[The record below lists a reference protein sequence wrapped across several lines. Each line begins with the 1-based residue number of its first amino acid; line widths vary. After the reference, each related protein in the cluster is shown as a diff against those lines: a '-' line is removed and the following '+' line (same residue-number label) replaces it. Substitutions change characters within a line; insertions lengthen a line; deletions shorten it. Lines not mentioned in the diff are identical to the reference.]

1 MSYLKMAQRN
11 LWRNKRRT
19 AITISSIF
27 FAVLFAIIMRSFQ
40 LGSYSLMIRNAIEQ
54 YYGYIRIQHPD
65 FADDPSLENTFEFD
79 QSLPETIS
87 KVPNVKAVTARLE
100 TFALASSGSITKGVL
115 VLGINPEA
123 EKQFSNPDQFL
134 VRYTIPKML
143 ADSSGIEPIFTD
155 EVKSLLVA
163 HAGESFTDSAKLS
176 RIFTYHP
183 VDAARLT
190 QILTL
195 SKVQGRFIT
204 SNDSGVAVSSRLA
217 NFLNIQVG
225 DSLVLLSQGYQGA
238 SAAGVYPIF
247 GIVRIPNPELDN
259 RLVYMPLHM
268 VQSFSNAQNLL
279 SYMAVNLKDVSDEA
293 LMVTADSLRSALAHT
308 NLDVKTWQDLNRVLV
323 QQIESDNQSGKAF
336 LFLLYFVIFF
346 GIFGTVIMMVHERMH
361 EFGVLVAV
369 GMQKI
374 KLAITVLL
382 EMQMMALIGV
392 ALGYMVGLPILHY
405 YHIHPI
411 RLTGETAKMM
421 MDMGFEPL
429 MPMAPFDSYIIW
441 QGGAVIFMVLLACIY
456 PVRKILRL
464 NTVTAIKR

>member
-27 FAVLFAIIMRSFQ
+27 FAVLFAVVMRSFQ

-54 YYGYIRIQHPD
+54 YYGYIRVQHPD

-79 QSLPETIS
+79 GSLPEKIS

-100 TFALASSGSITKGVL
+100 TFALASSVNITKGVL

-123 EKQFSNPDQFL
+123 EKQFSNPEQFI

-143 ADSSGIEPIFTD
+143 ADSSGMEHIFTD
-155 EVKSLLVA
+155 EVKRILGA
-163 HAGESFTDSAKLS
+163 HAGESFTDSAKLA
-176 RIFTYHP
+176 RIFDDQP
-183 VDAARLT
+183 VDADQLN
-190 QILTL
+190 QILNM
-195 SKVQGRFIT
+195 SRVNGRFIT
-204 SNDSGVAVSSRLA
+204 SNDSGVVISSRLA

-225 DSLVLLSQGYQGA
+225 DSLVMLSQGYQGA
-238 SAAGVYPIF
+238 SAAGIYPVV

-259 RLVYMPLHM
+259 RMVYMPLQ
-268 VQSFSNAQNLL
+268 VAQSFSNAHNLL
-279 SYMAVNLKDVSDEA
+279 SYMAVNLYDASDEA
-293 LMVTADSLRSALAHT
+293 LMVTTDSVRKVLAHT
-308 NLDVKTWQDLNRVLV
+308 GLDVKTWQDLNRVLV

-336 LFLLYFVIFF
+336 LFLLYFVVFF

-382 EMQMMALIGV
+382 EMLIMALIGV
-392 ALGYMVGLPILHY
+392 ALGYLVGLPIIHY
-405 YHIHPI
+405 YHVHPI
-411 RLTGETAKMM
+411 RLTGEMAKMM

-429 MPMAPFDSYIIW
+429 MPMAPFDAYVIW
-441 QGGAVIFMVLLACIY
+441 QGVSVVFMVLLVCIY
-456 PVRKILRL
+456 PTRKILKL